1 MSRRWILPFLVL
13 ALLAIGARPAQ
24 AADNTATI
32 RGQVVSLDNVPLSG
46 ITVAAYDQPNTAP
59 NRTPLAQTT
68 TGADGRFSLTVP
80 PGTFWVGML
89 TAERWG
95 YDYTPISVKAGDVVE
110 NVVFVPAVRVLPAGA
125 PTATAAPAAPAATA
139 VPAAPATPVPGTVP
153 PGMPT
158 TGAPSPA
165 PNVPLIL
172 VVFGAILVG
181 CGGLALRR
189 GSRVRV

>member
-1 MSRRWILPFLVL
+1 MSRWWILPFLVL
-13 ALLAIGARPAQ
+13 ALLPAGGRPAQ
-24 AADNTATI
+24 AADDTATI
-32 RGQVVSLDNVPLSG
+32 RGQVISLDNVPLSG

-59 NRTPLAQTT
+59 NRTPLAQTS

-80 PGTFWVGML
+80 PGTIWVAML

-95 YDYTPISVKAGDVVE
+95 YDYTPISVKAGEVVE

-125 PTATAAPAAPAATA
+125 PTATAGPAPTATP
-139 VPAAPATPVPGTVP
+139 VPAAPP

-158 TGAPSPA
+158 TGASP
-165 PNVPLIL
+165 PGPGLPLIL
-172 VVFGAILVG
+172 VVFGSILLC

-189 GSRVRV
+189 GSRVRF

>member
-13 ALLAIGARPAQ
+13 ALLLTAGGRPAQ
-24 AADNTATI
+24 AAGDTATI
-32 RGQVVSLDNVPLSG
+32 RGQVISLDNVPLSG
-46 ITVAAYDQPNTAP
+46 ITVAAYDQPNTTP
-59 NRTPLAQTT
+59 NRTPLVQTT

-80 PGTFWVGML
+80 PGTIWVAML

-95 YDYTPISVKAGDVVE
+95 SDYTPSSVKAGEVVE

-125 PTATAAPAAPAATA
+125 PTATAGPAP
-139 VPAAPATPVPGTVP
+139 VATPVPGETT

-158 TGAPSPA
+158 TGSSP
-165 PNVPLIL
+165 PGPGVPLIL
-172 VVFGAILVG
+172 VVLGSILVC

-189 GSRVRV
+189 GSRIRF